1 MARSRNIKPGF
12 FLNDQLAE
20 CDPLARLLF
29 AGLWCI
35 ADREGRL
42 EDRPKRIKAE
52 ILPYDDCDIDQLLN
66 QLAQHGFIL
75 RYEIDGSQYIQI
87 VNFLKHQ
94 NPHYKESES
103 IIPPPPGW
111 IDSNYVA
118 FGVPEELR
126 QKTFDRDGRKCVICG
141 AKEDLSIDHII
152 PRSKGGT
159 NDPENLQTLCRSCNS
174 SKKNREAATILKD
187 KITISSA
194 NDRPMIG
201 QSSVN
206 DSPTFPADSLNLI
219 PDSLKLIPDS
229 RTRCTDSRASRSGT
243 GGGSDINNDN
253 GDGLKKIYD
262 AFSQNIHPITPFE
275 AESLAHWVE
284 DGMEPEVIVW
294 AIRQAVLHGKRTAKY
309 IDAIIRNLHAEGIT
323 TAAGVEA
330 QERDRADAKKQG
342 PGKAREPTRKLTPE
356 EKKQIAELNRLLA
369 EKFDMNKALE
379 EAPP

>member
-1 MARSRNIKPGF
+1 
-12 FLNDQLAE
+12 
-20 CDPLARLLF
+20 
-29 AGLWCI
+29 
-35 ADREGRL
+35 
-42 EDRPKRIKAE
+42 
-52 ILPYDDCDIDQLLN
+52 
-66 QLAQHGFIL
+66 
-75 RYEIDGSQYIQI
+75 
-87 VNFLKHQ
+87 
-94 NPHYKESES
+94 
-103 IIPPPPGW
+103 
-111 IDSNYVA
+111 
-118 FGVPEELR
+118 
-126 QKTFDRDGRKCVICG
+126 
-141 AKEDLSIDHII
+141 
-152 PRSKGGT
+152 
-159 NDPENLQTLCRSCNS
+159 
-174 SKKNREAATILKD
+174 
-187 KITISSA
+187 
-194 NDRPMIG
+194 MIG

-342 PGKAREPTRKLTPE
+342 PGKAREPTRKLTSE